1 VKASAPTTERRR
13 PGRERADRRGLVW
26 TAVAAVLVIGWVAH
40 PLATGLF
47 LGALMGFA
55 LEPLFDW
62 LRRRIGRRQLAAIV
76 TVAIAAL
83 SIVGTVAGFA
93 SLFVTRGVALA
104 GTLAAALGPGGS
116 LEPWVRWVTEGLGQ
130 LGFSTENLTDRLRD
144 AATSIASQSAS
155 FAAAGFS
162 ATATTL
168 LGFFFA
174 LLAMHATLLHW
185 SSAVGRLETLLPLRP
200 EHTRALLAAFRRAGR
215 ATLLGT
221 VVTGLAQGALAG
233 IGYWATGVP
242 EPVFFGIATAIASVV
257 PAVGTLLVWVPAG
270 VYLLVSG
277 NIAWGVVELIWGLLV
292 VVGFSDYVIRPR
304 LVGDEGMPLLLTFIA
319 LFGGLEVLGVIG
331 LLVGPVLMSVAL
343 VALRLYDREKRAMS
357 EAAAS

>member
-1 VKASAPTTERRR
+1 
-13 PGRERADRRGLVW
+13 VW

-40 PLATGLF
+40 PLAKGLF
-47 LGALMGFA
+47 LGVLMGFA
-55 LEPLFDW
+55 LERPFDA
-62 LRRRIGRRQLAAIV
+62 LRRRTGRRQLAGIV
-76 TVAIAAL
+76 TVALAAL
-83 SIVGTVAGFA
+83 GILGAIAGFV

-104 GTLAAALGPGGS
+104 GMLAAALGPGGA
-116 LEPWVRWVTEGLGQ
+116 LEPWIRWVTDWLGQ
-130 LGFSTENLTDRLRD
+130 LGFSPENLTDRLRD
-144 AATSIASQSAS
+144 AATSIASRSAA

-162 ATATTL
+162 ATASTL

-185 SSAVGRLETLLPLRP
+185 RSAVGRLETLLPLRP

-242 EPVFFGIATAIASVV
+242 EPVFFGIATAIASIV

-277 NIAWGVVELIWGLLV
+277 NIAWAVLELIWGLLA

-304 LVGDEGMPLLLTFIA
+304 LVGDEDMPLLLTFIA
-319 LFGGLEVLGVIG
+319 LFGGLEVFGVTG
-331 LLVGPVLMSVAL
+331 LLVGPVLVSVAL
-343 VALRLYDREKRAMS
+343 VALRLYDRETRAMP
-357 EAAAS
+357 EASAS